1 MSDPDTEFI
10 RFCGAPGARIPA
22 VVVGATV
29 ARVVV
34 GDGAVVVDGAVVA
47 RVVVGAVVV
56 DGAVVARVV
65 VGAEV
70 VVGAVVAR
78 VVVGAEV
85 VVGAVVA
92 RVVVVVVGGV
102 IPAAAMH
109 PDCWLL
115 GSRLHIANAASLP
128 LPDTTAVCGVV
139 LLVTRVVAR
148 VVVGAVVTR
157 VVVGAVVVGAM
168 VVFVFSGFGCAYTGP
183 AFPRGI
189 VIRVRVGFGIEVD
202 PAFTGLLD
210 VQEIGP

>member
-56 DGAVVARVV
+56 D
-65 VGAEV
+65 
-70 VVGAVVAR
+70 GAVVAR